1 MLSSPNSIEPA
12 TFGRAFRCEYFN
24 FDSAYTPL
32 NHGSYGSFPTA
43 VRDHQRALQD
53 CIEARSDPYIRFT
66 IPDLLVK
73 SRAAAASYLG
83 APTDEVWCISFRY
96 FRIGFIDRNTR
107 QVQPRKVW
115 WLLMLL

>member
-1 MLSSPNSIEPA
+1 MLSSPPSVQA
-12 TFGRAFRCEYFN
+12 TQFGRAIRRESFS
-24 FDSAYTPL
+24 FDPAYTPL
-32 NHGSYGSFPTA
+32 NHGSYGTFPVA

-83 APTDEVWCISFRY
+83 APTDEVWQFS
-96 FRIGFIDRNTR
+96 GSSLDRS
-107 QVQPRKVW
+107 QD
-115 WLLMLL
+115 